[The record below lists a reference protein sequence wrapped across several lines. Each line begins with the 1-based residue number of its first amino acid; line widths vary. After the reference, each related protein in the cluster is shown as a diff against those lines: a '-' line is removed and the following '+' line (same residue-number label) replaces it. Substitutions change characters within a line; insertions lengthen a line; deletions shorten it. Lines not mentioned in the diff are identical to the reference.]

1 MRAEIL
7 DLQKIP
13 AIDFDINLI
22 SDTEPNNTF
31 IPGLHY
37 WAVSALY
44 PDTGAR
50 SFVCW
55 NRNREILIIHLN

>member
-13 AIDFDINLI
+13 AIDFDINLNI
-22 SDTEPNNTF
+22 RDELNNSF
-31 IPGLHY
+31 SPGLHY

-44 PDTGAR
+44 PDNG
-50 SFVCW
+50 SLSC
-55 NRNREILIIHLN
+55 ID